1 MITPPE
7 MNEYGEYYEK
17 YISKIRGSDVA
28 ELLLSQV
35 EELRFVVKQLTEERA
50 VKPYAPDKW
59 TYKQLLG
66 HINDTEKIM
75 FFRAL
80 CVARNEQQ
88 ALPGFDQDDYV
99 RAADFNNVHLSD
111 LMEDFEYIRRS
122 IAYFLKHLSKE
133 AFQRQ

>member
-7 MNEYGEYYEK
+7 VNEYGEYYEK
-17 YISKIRGSDVA
+17 YVSKVRGSDIA

-35 EELRFVVKQLTEERA
+35 EELRFIIEQIPEEAA
-50 VKPYAPDKW
+50 VQPYAPQKW

-66 HINDTEKIM
+66 HLNDTEKIM

-88 ALPGFDQDDYV
+88 PLPGFDQDGYV
-99 RAADFNNVHLSD
+99 NAANFNDAPLSD
-111 LMEDFEYIRRS
+111 LLED
-122 IAYFLKHLSKE
+122 
-133 AFQRQ
+133 